1 MTNEQF
7 VSLFNEA
14 TSVTLSFSLPE
25 GYTLDDV
32 VDTIT
37 PTTVYVDT
45 EEVPGLF
52 LLFVLVE
59 NLKRAGKRAGHLVR
73 DNGAAQWSWS

>member
-1 MTNEQF
+1 MTNAEF
-7 VSLFNEA
+7 ISLFNEA
-14 TSVTLSFSLPE
+14 STVTLSFSLPE

-37 PTTVYVDT
+37 PTNVFVDT

-59 NLKRAGKRAGHLVR
+59 NLKTAGKRAGHLVR
-73 DNGAAQWSWS
+73 NNGTAQWSWR

>member
-1 MTNEQF
+1 MTNAEF
-7 VSLFNEA
+7 ITLFNEA
-14 TSVTLSFSLPE
+14 STVVLSFSLPE

-37 PTTVYVDT
+37 PTNVFVDT

-59 NLKRAGKRAGHLVR
+59 NLKSAGKRARHLVR
-73 DNGAAQWSWS
+73 NNGTAQWSWR

>member
-1 MTNEQF
+1 MTNAEF
-7 VSLFNEA
+7 ITLFNEA
-14 TSVTLSFSLPE
+14 STVVLSFPLPE

-37 PTTVYVDT
+37 PTKVFVDT

-59 NLKRAGKRAGHLVR
+59 NLKSAGKRAGHLVR
-73 DNGAAQWSWS
+73 NNGTAQWSWR